1 MCGIVFGLPGS
12 DPPKLKKRARWLW
25 RRQSLASLTADG
37 VFYLQ
42 GPQWGLPEQRNHQE
56 ESWREPRSECCHLP
70 CAVQTYSLCVVSSP
84 WLLFV
89 TSGTLSVMKTFSV
102 EEGLMSLQMSGAAF
116 TPLQEFYLGSSLGDL
131 CRLSWGYAH
140 SGSAPPTAV
149 LAPPT
154 AAPAPP
160 RAALWKLPSQLLG
173 NGQTAHWRCP
183 LCPNETWMTLCA
195 PSLLMLSL
203 WLTPQQCRI
212 SHSVRNKLS
221 LERVPFHAGS
231 GQKEA

>member
-1 MCGIVFGLPGS
+1 MCGIVFGLPPQAEG
-12 DPPKLKKRARWLW
+12 KGWWLW

-37 VFYLQ
+37 IFYLQ
-42 GPQWGLPEQRNHQE
+42 EPQWGHPEQRNHQKE
-56 ESWREPRSECCHLP
+56 TWREPRSECCHFP
-70 CAVQTYSLCVVSSP
+70 CAVQTYSLYVLSSP

-89 TSGTLSVMKTFSV
+89 TSGTLSVMKMFSV

-116 TPLQEFYLGSSLGDL
+116 SPLQEFYLGSSLGDL
-131 CRLSWGYAH
+131 CRLSWGHAH
-140 SGSAPPTAV
+140 SSPAPPPAV

-183 LCPNETWMTLCA
+183 LCPNETWMTLCV

-212 SHSVRNKLS
+212 SQSVRNELS
-221 LERVPFHAGS
+221 LEHVPFRPVAGR
-231 GQKEA
+231 KKPR